1 MSLKSCSI
9 GKERRSCRSRLSTRK
24 FHLIIFLELFWEM
37 YVLSLRI
44 MKRVRTVKY
53 DKKIYKLK
61 ANYYKWKLWS
71 FYHKRYTLKI
81 WVDFKEN
88 YFKSF
93 FFFFCSVYRFRTISM
108 ENSRAKLCKTQMA
121 EINLYW
127 ISYEKMYLNMNDYI
141 CACEHIPFM
150 HNAFILPCQCTYLH
164 EHTLRFGIMMLGLLL
179 LQFLKKQTL
188 LSHFLCN
195 FCAYFT

>member
-93 FFFFCSVYRFRTISM
+93 FFF
-108 ENSRAKLCKTQMA
+108 AQ
-121 EINLYW
+121 
-127 ISYEKMYLNMNDYI
+127 YI
-141 CACEHIPFM
+141 DSGQSLWK
-150 HNAFILPCQCTYLH
+150 ILEPNYVKPRWQRSTCIEFHMRKCT
-164 EHTLRFGIMMLGLLL
+164 
-179 LQFLKKQTL
+179 
-188 LSHFLCN
+188 
-195 FCAYFT
+195 